1 MELKEVFEPI
11 INFIKNF
18 QKKDNETSKNKAK
31 ERLQLVLMQDRASVS
46 PDFFEMMKKEIIE
59 VIKKYIEIDEE
70 LLEVQLTRGFED
82 GLEGPALY
90 ANIPIKNIKPV
101 AKKVEPKKEEIVE
114 ETAPKI
120 EEVKEAIKEEVKEIV
135 EEVTQKVTE
144 ETETI
149 KEEATNV
156 TEEAIE
162 KVEEVKENIEEKIQE
177 VKEDAET
184 KKEEVAEVIE
194 EAKEK
199 VAKTVKKTTSG
210 PKKKATTTK
219 KTTTQK

>member
-59 VIKKYIEIDEE
+59 VIKKYIEIGEE